1 MPPPSSDQASAPA
14 SHTYQFDD
22 LHLGVG
28 HYFQIEAPSSQEP
41 LIGHLIGFL
50 KGVSLIVRIP
60 AANHRNGSYL
70 EEGDP
75 VKIKG
80 FSGKV
85 AYIFNSTVK
94 KRRSIPFPYFH
105 IEFPAAIQGV
115 EVRRA
120 IRVKSDF
127 PATADRPELKI
138 QAAEAML
145 SNISTSGAQLRT
157 SENLGEAGDSV
168 TVNFTIPT
176 MDYIE
181 QEIRLKTR
189 ATIRSVTRLE
199 TPVPTY
205 CYGLQFEGME
215 AMETLML
222 QNLVQ
227 HFLLSS
233 PGALA

>member
-1 MPPPSSDQASAPA
+1 MPLPSSDQTSAPA
-14 SHTYQFDD
+14 THTYQFDD

-28 HYFQIEAPSSQEP
+28 HYFQIEAPSSREP

-50 KGVSLIVRIP
+50 KGVSLIIRIS
-60 AANHRNGSYL
+60 AAHQRNGSHL

-85 AYIFNSTVK
+85 AYAFNSTVL

-105 IEFPAAIQGV
+105 LDFPTTIQGL
-115 EVRRA
+115 EVRQA
-120 IRVKSDF
+120 IRVKSDI

-145 SNISTSGAQLRT
+145 SNISTSGAQLRA
-157 SENLGEAGDSV
+157 SEDLGKNGDTIS
-168 TVNFTIPT
+168 VNFTIPAL
-176 MDYIE
+176 DYMQ
-181 QEIRLKTR
+181 QEIRFKTQ

-199 TPVPTY
+199 APAPNY
-205 CYGLQFEGME
+205 CYGLQFEGLE

-222 QNLVQ
+222 QTLVQ
-227 HFLLSS
+227 HFLLTS